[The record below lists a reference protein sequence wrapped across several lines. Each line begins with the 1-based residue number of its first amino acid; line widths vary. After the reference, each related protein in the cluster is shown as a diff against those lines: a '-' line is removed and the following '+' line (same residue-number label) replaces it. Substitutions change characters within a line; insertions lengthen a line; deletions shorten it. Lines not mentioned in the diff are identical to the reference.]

1 VLTVTDHNSEPR
13 TQTRRQARA
22 TQRAAMSEGRR
33 IERSAIRAERR
44 RDRNTVRSWT
54 ARRVAIGVLG
64 GVAAVGIVGAMVAPL
79 LQSQT
84 ATASQDHAQQS
95 QTAYSAAAEDAQLF
109 AVAEHGAVLSA
120 LTNVAYEVEVPTPTP
135 TPEPEVAS
143 VPGADTSGDTS
154 TEQTAPAP
162 IQPPAAYTG
171 GGSASDWMAAAGIAE
186 SDWGYVDYIVTRE
199 SGWNPNATNAAS
211 GACGLVQALPCSK
224 VPGGGYDP
232 VANLQWANGYAVGRY
247 GSWANAHAFWV
258 SNHWW

>member
-1 VLTVTDHNSEPR
+1 
-13 TQTRRQARA
+13 
-22 TQRAAMSEGRR
+22 MSEGRR
-33 IERSAIRAERR
+33 IERSAVRAERR
-44 RDRNTVRSWT
+44 RSRDTVRAWT

-84 ATASQDHAQQS
+84 ATASQDHQQ

-109 AVAEHGAVLSA
+109 AVAEHGAVMSA
-120 LTNVAYEVEVPTPTP
+120 LANVAYEVEVPTPE
-135 TPEPEVAS
+135 PEPVVAS
-143 VPGADTSGDTS
+143 VPDA
-154 TEQTAPAP
+154 QTTQDQGAPAP

-171 GGSASDWMAAAGIAE
+171 GGSPADWMAAAGIAE
-186 SDWGYVDYIVTRE
+186 SDWGYVDYIVSHE
-199 SGWNPNATNAAS
+199 SGWNPNATNASS

-258 SNHWW
+258 SNSWW